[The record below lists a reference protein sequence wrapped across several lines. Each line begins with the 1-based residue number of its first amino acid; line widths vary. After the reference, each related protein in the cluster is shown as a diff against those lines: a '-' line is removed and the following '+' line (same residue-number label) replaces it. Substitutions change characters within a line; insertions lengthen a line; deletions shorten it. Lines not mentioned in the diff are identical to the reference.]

1 MVKAFNKIKK
11 DSLVSLFFIVFSF
24 GFLHAQ
30 EQKTMPDIEKIYLHT
45 DKSRYFIGEDL
56 WYKAYTVRASNNL
69 LFDNSNILYV
79 ELISPDSRIVARNK
93 TNIEIG
99 LGRGDFQL
107 TDSLGVKPGV
117 YQLRA
122 YTNWNRNFG
131 DDFVFK
137 KNIEIIDVFE
147 SRTKTNPAQNSA
159 NAAANQ
165 ISEIGNP
172 TSYRVDFFPE
182 GGSLLENV
190 ASIVGFKAVD
200 TNGNP
205 IHITGEIFDSND
217 ELVTT
222 FSSPHD
228 GMGKF
233 QMIPMEGKNYYAKIK
248 TPDGKVQRV
257 ELPKVANQGYLLSFR
272 TFKGKNI
279 VSLLTNEKTL
289 LQNPNAALT
298 VVCRAKGV
306 SYFESTQT
314 LNQTTFSFEL
324 AKDKTPEGI
333 SQITL
338 FDSNS
343 KPQSERLVYIEKE
356 HDLEVQLSTDKASYK
371 PNEKATVNVSSKSK
385 TGVTKSA
392 SFSLSVTDMNG
403 VLKENDFG
411 TNISSYFL
419 MESDIRGKV
428 HNPGYYF
435 DATNLKRLEHLD
447 NLLLTQGWR
456 DFLWK
461 KMAAV
466 DEKNSYK
473 VEKGITISGSVKH
486 INTDKLLENN
496 NLTLSL
502 MGNKNNG
509 IFNATTNSVG
519 YFQFAPLLFD
529 GKKIMYLST
538 RDEKGKFNG
547 KIVLDSIEHSPM
559 RISFK
564 NELIN
569 WDESLRKIVGNVFK
583 KYGYLDLKSENI
595 LEEVAIKAKEK
606 DRSFTNRTFIN
617 NTVVKETPAFIYLAD
632 KDLYISSFT
641 SIFDFI
647 LKKIPNLKAFGNS
660 VSFLRYEHPPIFWL
674 NPKFDNND
682 EVSVEQLAS
691 ISPSDVEHILAIEI
705 EDVQGKGNPK
715 GIPPELLHFTKGEKA
730 PYGIILI
737 WTKPF
742 TGNQRTKNPLS
753 SINKRIEGFNTA
765 RVFYSPNPE
774 KPNSDLDDKLDVRNT
789 IYWNPEVCP
798 DKAGTASVSY
808 HNTKVETK
816 VKVALEGI
824 TGGGI
829 PVIKHVYYD
838 IKK

>member
-1 MVKAFNKIKK
+1 MFETFIGNKNHRLLCFLCFVLSI
-11 DSLVSLFFIVFSF
+11 
-24 GFLHAQ
+24 GFLQAQ
-30 EQKTMPDIEKIYLHT
+30 DNKSIPDIEKIYLHT
-45 DKSRYFIGEDL
+45 DKSIYFIGEDL

-385 TGVTKSA
+385 AGAAKSA

-403 VLKENDFG
+403 VLEENDFG

-447 NLLLTQGWR
+447 DLLLTQGWR
-456 DFLWK
+456 DFFWK
-461 KMAAV
+461 TNPNPDKTIRFVA
-466 DEKNSYK
+466 
-473 VEKGITISGSVKH
+473 EKGIVVSGKVKQLFG
-486 INTDKLLENN
+486 NKAKANSN
-496 NLTLSL
+496 MSLSL
-502 MGNKNNG
+502 MGKKGMQFFNTATDSIGKFKFENL
-509 IFNATTNSVG
+509 IFFDTT
-519 YFQFAPLLFD
+519 QLF
-529 GKKIMYLST
+529 LST
-538 RDEKGKFNG
+538 KDEKGKFSG
-547 KIVLDSIEHSPM
+547 EIVLDTID
-559 RISFK
+559 RIPPTVYYKKDYVGFSEITK
-564 NELIN
+564 NIS
-569 WDESLRKIVGNVFK
+569 DNVLK
-583 KYGYLDLKSENI
+583 KYTAFGIKPENRLKEVKITAKKKQPTVLYGNPDFNYKMDKEGLKFSNTSDLI
-595 LEEVAIKAKEK
+595 M
-606 DRSFTNRTFIN
+606 
-617 NTVVKETPAFIYLAD
+617 D
-632 KDLYISSFT
+632 KFPM
-641 SIFDFI
+641 FDFST
-647 LKKIPNLKAFGNS
+647 L
-660 VSFLRYEHPPIFWL
+660 VSPESF
-674 NPKFDNND
+674 
-682 EVSVEQLAS
+682 ST
-691 ISPSDVEHILAIEI
+691 IE
-705 EDVQGKGNPK
+705 GLP
-715 GIPPELLHFTKGEKA
+715 
-730 PYGIILI
+730 IILI
-737 WTKPF
+737 DGIPINELAQLNFVSPEEIIKIEALRGSKTLEYLYGPSAGTEQPGFGVISIFTNGKS
-742 TGNQRTKNPLS
+742 TGNQPKKDIYQSIKMKIDGYYLART
-753 SINKRIEGFNTA
+753 
-765 RVFYSPNPE
+765 FYAPTPE
-774 KPNSDLDDKLDVRNT
+774 QAELDNIASVRNT
-789 IYWNPEVCP
+789 IYWNPEMRP
-798 DKAGTASVSY
+798 DKTGNASVSY

-824 TGGGI
+824 TGNGI
-829 PVIKHVYYD
+829 PVVKTVYYT

>member
-1 MVKAFNKIKK
+1 MFETFVGNKNHRLF
-11 DSLVSLFFIVFSF
+11 SLLCFVLSI
-24 GFLHAQ
+24 GFLQAQ
-30 EQKTMPDIEKIYLHT
+30 DKKTIPDIEKIYLHT
-45 DKSRYFIGEDL
+45 DKSIYFIGEDL
-56 WYKAYTVRASNNL
+56 WYKAYTVRASSNL

-79 ELISPDSRIVARNK
+79 ELIAPNSEIIARNK

-131 DDFVFK
+131 EDFVFK

-147 SRTKTNPAQNSA
+147 SRSKSNPAQNSA
-159 NAAANQ
+159 NAAANL

-172 TSYRVDFFPE
+172 TSYRIDFFPE
-182 GGSLLENV
+182 GGSFLENV

-205 IHITGEIFDSND
+205 IHVTGEIFDSND
-217 ELVTT
+217 ELVTP

-233 QMIPMEGKNYYAKIK
+233 QMIPMEGKKYYAKIN

-257 ELPKVANQGYLLSFR
+257 ELPKVADQGYLLSFR

-289 LQNPNAALT
+289 LQNPNASLT

-324 AKDKTPEGI
+324 AKDKTTEGI

-338 FDSNS
+338 YDSNS

-403 VLKENDFG
+403 IVEENDFG

-461 KMAAV
+461 STSKFS
-466 DEKNSYK
+466 DLTTYK
-473 VEKGITISGSVKH
+473 AEKGFTISGRVKQLFGSKAKV
-486 INTDKLLENN
+486 NTGIGLVLLNKKHMNTFKTTTDSIGSFKFENIMFSGKTKMVLN
-496 NLTLSL
+496 S
-502 MGNKNNG
+502 KN
-509 IFNATTNSVG
+509 
-519 YFQFAPLLFD
+519 
-529 GKKIMYLST
+529 
-538 RDEKGKFNG
+538 EKGKYG
-547 KIVLDSIEHSPM
+547 GEIVVNPLEQPPVA
-559 RISFK
+559 ISFK
-564 NELIN
+564 NEP
-569 WDESLRKIVGNVFK
+569 IVWTETKRMIVDNVFK
-583 KYGYLDLKSENI
+583 KYAAFGVKPENI
-595 LEEVAIKAKEK
+595 LDEVQIMGQKKKYATVAYGVPDYKYIVDKVEAKKLNSSAELVEEECRGVIPPNFSLELDSYFDRESGKALILIDGYEAYEANELLGIAPEDVVKIEVISGYVVNALYGK
-606 DRSFTNRTFIN
+606 SQVISVFTNGNRN
-617 NTVVKETPAFIYLAD
+617 KAVSDYSYSVKQ
-632 KDLYISSFT
+632 
-641 SIFDFI
+641 
-647 LKKIPNLKAFGNS
+647 
-660 VSFLRYEHPPIFWL
+660 
-674 NPKFDNND
+674 
-682 EVSVEQLAS
+682 EV
-691 ISPSDVEHILAIEI
+691 D
-705 EDVQGKGNPK
+705 
-715 GIPPELLHFTKGEKA
+715 
-730 PYGIILI
+730 
-737 WTKPF
+737 
-742 TGNQRTKNPLS
+742 
-753 SINKRIEGFNTA
+753 GFYTE

-774 KPNSDLDDKLDVRNT
+774 QAELDNKLAVRNT
-789 IYWNPEVCP
+789 LYWNPFVHP
-798 DKAGTASVSY
+798 DANGNANVMY
-808 HNTKVETK
+808 YNTKVETK

-824 TGGGI
+824 TATGI
-829 PVIKHVYYD
+829 PVTKKVYYT